1 MSSLQLLF
9 LQTFETAGLGGETP
23 FQMTLNIGLHAQAQ
37 MDFRIIESLK
47 LEKTS
52 EIIYPSCPP
61 TTNITH

>member
-37 MDFRIIESLK
+37 MDFRIIESLR

-52 EIIYPSCPP
+52 EII
-61 TTNITH
+61 